1 MWWMALVVQADCC
14 LAFILWWQWP
24 PVARMGEDT
33 EDRQNHLQ
41 LQARKPLFLYQKTH
55 RDYILNIVG
64 NGLVFIVWVFI
75 IVQLAVDFLIAEFNS
90 NRLVLTLKS

>member
-1 MWWMALVVQADCC
+1 
-14 LAFILWWQWP
+14 
-24 PVARMGEDT
+24 MGEDT

-41 LQARKPLFLYQKTH
+41 LQARKPLFLYKKTH

-64 NGLVFIVWVFI
+64 NIVWVFI

-90 NRLVLTLKS
+90 NRLVLTLKA